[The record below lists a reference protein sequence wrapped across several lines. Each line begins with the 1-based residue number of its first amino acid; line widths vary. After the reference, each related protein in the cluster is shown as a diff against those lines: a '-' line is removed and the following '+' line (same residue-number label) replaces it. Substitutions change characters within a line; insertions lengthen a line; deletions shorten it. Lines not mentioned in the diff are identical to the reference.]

1 MWPGILDLSVRYYD
15 SQDRDEHSMANDSH
29 GPPVVDIDRIVH
41 RYSSY
46 DTPFWVR
53 DNTQPGRWHSRG
65 DGPTQYLSFST
76 DGAWA
81 ELIRT
86 EELTSEAEVAMVSVQ
101 MWAVHVVQ
109 AMVVDYST
117 FERAD
122 AAGLDPDALVDE
134 DYGRCQREGVRL
146 RQLGYSGVLAPS
158 AALPGEINLTLFGPR
173 MASTWNRP
181 PLLASSLPATIITK
195 GAPPPGLL
203 SHVRARGTAHRGLA
217 AYTSAQRGSSG
228 AESGGQAAES

>member
-1 MWPGILDLSVRYYD
+1 MAS
-15 SQDRDEHSMANDSH
+15 DERQ
-29 GPPVVDIDRIVH
+29 PPVVDIDRIVH

-46 DTPFWVR
+46 DTSFWVR
-53 DNTQPGRWHSRG
+53 DNTQSGRWHTRG
-65 DGPTQYLSFST
+65 EGPTQYLSFST

-81 ELIRT
+81 ELIRA
-86 EELTSEAEVAMVSVQ
+86 EELTTEAEVAMVSVQ
-101 MWAVHVVQ
+101 MWAVYVVQ

-117 FERAD
+117 FERSE
-122 AAGLDPDALVDE
+122 AAEFDPDALVDE
-134 DYGRCQREGVRL
+134 DYSRCQAEGLRL

-158 AALPGEINLTLFGPR
+158 AALPGEVNLTLFGPR

-203 SHVRARGTAHRGLA
+203 ARVRAKAAVHSGLQT
-217 AYTSAQRGSSG
+217 YRSARHKAS
-228 AESGGQAAES
+228 AEESGQETADS

>member
-1 MWPGILDLSVRYYD
+1 
-15 SQDRDEHSMANDSH
+15 MARESAKR
-29 GPPVVDIDRIVH
+29 PPTVDVDRIVH

-53 DNTQPGRWHSRG
+53 ENSQPGRWHVRG

-81 ELIRT
+81 ELIRS
-86 EELTSEAEVAMVSVQ
+86 EGLTAEAEVAMVSVQ
-101 MWAVHVVQ
+101 MWAIQVNQ

-117 FERAD
+117 FERAEG
-122 AAGLDPDALVDE
+122 AGLNPGALVSE
-134 DYGRCQREGVRL
+134 DYEDCQREGARL

-158 AALPGEINLTLFGPR
+158 AALPGEIDLTLFGPR

-181 PLLASSLPATIITK
+181 PLLASSLPATVITK
-195 GAPPPGLL
+195 GAPPPALLRRVRQQGARHSGLDAYR
-203 SHVRARGTAHRGLA
+203 SARRAADEVGDA
-217 AYTSAQRGSSG
+217 AGD
-228 AESGGQAAES
+228 